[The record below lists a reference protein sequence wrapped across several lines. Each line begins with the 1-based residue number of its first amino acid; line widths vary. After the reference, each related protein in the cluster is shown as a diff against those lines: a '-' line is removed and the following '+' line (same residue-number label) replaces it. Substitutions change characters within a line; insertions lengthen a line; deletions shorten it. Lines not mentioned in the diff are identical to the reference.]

1 MEKLGAVFSIPQP
14 NPEAVVVVAVVV
26 VVVVGVT
33 VVSQVKNSF
42 PVAAKAALLRLRR
55 AALLDTPSIPVGVPV
70 RGKITSGLE

>member
-14 NPEAVVVVAVVV
+14 NPEAVVVVV

-33 VVSQVKNSF
+33 VVSQVISSF

>member
-14 NPEAVVVVAVVV
+14 NPEAVVVVV